1 MAPRDQ
7 TVNAARKAIDE
18 EIAELR
24 RDYYDC
30 LLREAELKV
39 KVVESYEAYQC
50 AVGKIRAYEL
60 IEGFLKKE
68 FKHLDEEDE

>member
-7 TVNAARKAIDE
+7 TVNAARKTIDE

-39 KVVESYEAYQC
+39 KVVELETKVQILL
-50 AVGKIRAYEL
+50 GNTNT
-60 IEGFLKKE
+60 
-68 FKHLDEEDE
+68 H

>member
-1 MAPRDQ
+1 MTPRDQ
-7 TVNAARKAIDE
+7 TVNAARKTIDE

-39 KVVESYEAYQC
+39 KVVELETKVQLLL
-50 AVGKIRAYEL
+50 GNTNT
-60 IEGFLKKE
+60 
-68 FKHLDEEDE
+68 H

>member
-7 TVNAARKAIDE
+7 TVNAARKTIGE

-39 KVVESYEAYQC
+39 KVVELETKVQLLL
-50 AVGKIRAYEL
+50 GNTNT
-60 IEGFLKKE
+60 
-68 FKHLDEEDE
+68 H

>member
-7 TVNAARKAIDE
+7 TVNAARKTIDE

-24 RDYYDC
+24 RDYHDC

-39 KVVESYEAYQC
+39 KVVELETKVQLLL
-50 AVGKIRAYEL
+50 GNTNT
-60 IEGFLKKE
+60 
-68 FKHLDEEDE
+68 H

>member
-7 TVNAARKAIDE
+7 TVNAARKTIDE

-39 KVVESYEAYQC
+39 KVVELETKVQLLL
-50 AVGKIRAYEL
+50 GNTNT
-60 IEGFLKKE
+60 
-68 FKHLDEEDE
+68 H

>member
-1 MAPRDQ
+1 MMASREH
-7 TVNAARKAIDE
+7 TVNAARKTIDD

-39 KVVESYEAYQC
+39 KVVELETKVQLLL
-50 AVGKIRAYEL
+50 GNTNT
-60 IEGFLKKE
+60 
-68 FKHLDEEDE
+68 H

>member
-7 TVNAARKAIDE
+7 TVNAARKTIGE

-24 RDYYDC
+24 RDYHDC

-39 KVVESYEAYQC
+39 KVVELETKVQLLL
-50 AVGKIRAYEL
+50 GNTNT
-60 IEGFLKKE
+60 
-68 FKHLDEEDE
+68 H

>member
-7 TVNAARKAIDE
+7 TVNAARKTIDE

-30 LLREAELKV
+30 LLREAELKA
-39 KVVESYEAYQC
+39 KVVELETKVQLLL
-50 AVGKIRAYEL
+50 GNTNT
-60 IEGFLKKE
+60 
-68 FKHLDEEDE
+68 H

>member
-39 KVVESYEAYQC
+39 KVVELETKVQLLL
-50 AVGKIRAYEL
+50 GNTNT
-60 IEGFLKKE
+60 
-68 FKHLDEEDE
+68 H